1 MRSPFA
7 VTAYLAAFL
16 SAGIWAASCFRPNI
30 SWCPPV
36 FLILALVLWM
46 ARRRAPVIVFWGLA
60 GLCIGILGLWRMA
73 ATLPENSPAHY
84 SNIIE
89 STTPGHLQIRVEEAM
104 RENRF
109 SRKYLAEVIAIN
121 HRPAA
126 GRVLLYLSIEDST
139 RLQPGQQLLTAE
151 LPKPLSPPLN
161 PGQFHY
167 QSYLQSR
174 GIYGQIKLS
183 PNSFFPVRAEQD
195 TFQGRFW
202 KYRQNLLQK
211 LEATGLSAGPLSIA
225 RALLL
230 GDRNEVAPELYGNYR
245 KAGALHLLAVSGLHV
260 GILAAFIFG
269 LLTPL
274 LRLPHGKE
282 MRLAM
287 GILLLWG
294 YAFLAGFSPS
304 VVRAVILF
312 TVVAY
317 SVFRERP
324 GQTLHFLALAWIF
337 MLVVLNPLWLQ
348 HVGFLLSFAAVS
360 GIVVFFPPLYS
371 FWYWKRTPGA
381 YLGKLL
387 AVSLAA
393 QMGTLPLTLYYF
405 HQFPGLFLLSNLFL
419 LPAIGFILALG
430 FICLG
435 LQSFNLLPPFLVA
448 VYDWI
453 LRLMNRAV
461 EWVGS
466 KKGFHFDALPWDG
479 VQMMG
484 CGLALILMGM
494 YLKNRCR
501 TCLPGIGACLLA
513 VQVWGLYQWM
523 HSGEI
528 HAVVIPHRVGQTG
541 VWVRQGRLMMV
552 FSEDSSAFFPQV
564 QDARILW
571 RLDEVDYRGLHNYI
585 QIGSKRLRVLDST
598 GLYSPVEAAPDILLL
613 NGSPKV
619 HLDRLLEAWMPEKV
633 IADGSNYY
641 SLLPRWKASCERYG
655 IPFHATVSQGAYIQ
669 EFAGR

>member
-7 VTAYLAAFL
+7 VTGYLAACL
-16 SAGIWAASCFRPNI
+16 SAGIWAASIFRPHI
-30 SWCPPV
+30 SWCLPA
-36 FLILALVLWM
+36 FLSLALVLGM
-46 ARRRAPVIVFWGLA
+46 ARLRAPVGVFWGLA
-60 GLCIGILGLWRMA
+60 GLGIGILGFWRMA

-84 SNIIE
+84 VNTLE
-89 STTPGHLQIRVEEAM
+89 STAPGHLQIRVVEAM
-104 RENRF
+104 RESSF

-126 GRVLLYLSIEDST
+126 GRVLLYLRKEDSI
-139 RLQPGQQLLTAE
+139 RLQPGQQLLTTE
-151 LPKPLSPPLN
+151 VPKPLSPPLN
-161 PGQFHY
+161 PGQFDY

-183 PNSFFPVRAEQD
+183 QNSYFPVRAEQD
-195 TFQGRFW
+195 TFQGRLW
-202 KYRQNLLQK
+202 KYRQNLLQN
-211 LEATGLSAGPLSIA
+211 LEATGLSPGPLGIA

-230 GDRNEVAPELYGNYR
+230 GDRNHVAPELYGNYR

-282 MRLAM
+282 MRLVM

-337 MLVVLNPLWLQ
+337 MLAVLNPLWLQ
-348 HVGFLLSFAAVS
+348 HVGFLLSFAAVY
-360 GIVVFFPPLYS
+360 GIVVFFPPLYRC
-371 FWYWKRTPGA
+371 WYWKRTPGA

-419 LPAIGFILALG
+419 LPAIGLILGLG

-435 LQSFNLLPPFLVA
+435 LQSFKLLPPFLIA

-453 LRLMNRAV
+453 LGLMNRAV
-461 EWVGS
+461 EWIGS

-479 VQMMG
+479 VQMIG

-494 YLKNRCR
+494 YLKNRSR
-501 TCLPGIGACLLA
+501 ICLAGMGACLLA
-513 VQVWGLYQWM
+513 VQVWGLCQWKDA
-523 HSGEI
+523 GEI
-528 HAVVIPHRVGQTG
+528 HSVAIPHRVGQTG
-541 VWVRQGRLMMV
+541 VWVRQGHLMVV
-552 FSEDSSAFFPQV
+552 FSGDSAAFSHLV

-571 RLDEVDYRGLHNYI
+571 RLEEVNYRGLPNYM

-655 IPFHATVSQGAYIQ
+655 IPFHATASQGAYVQ
-669 EFAGR
+669 EFTRR